1 MFTMNVKQLFLF
13 VLVALF
19 AMSCDSDSHGHESHE
34 DGLVVSGNDVSIA
47 MIEVEAHDEE
57 DEHDEEECPHATC
70 IFGFQF
76 EEDGQESYTY
86 RQFNL
91 AIDGDIV
98 INVGETKEFAVQFLD
113 ENGDEL
119 HEEDDGD
126 GDSEEEH
133 GMHIIIT
140 GEIVVT
146 TYFQIKLMHD
156 GHSDFTSLKDGIP
169 VNVTE

>member
-1 MFTMNVKQLFLF
+1 MFAMNVKQLFLF

-19 AMSCDSDSHGHESHE
+19 AMSCDSDSHGHGSHE

-91 AIDGDIV
+91 AIDGDIA
-98 INVGETKEFAVQFLD
+98 INVGETKEFAVHFLD

-133 GMHIIIT
+133 GMHI
-140 GEIVVT
+140 EIEGVNPGT
-146 TYFQIKLMHD
+146 TTFQIALMHE
-156 GHSDFTSLKDGIP
+156 GHSDFTSLPIT
-169 VNVTE
+169 VTVE

>member
-19 AMSCDSDSHGHESHE
+19 AMSCDSDSHGSHE

-86 RQFNL
+86 RQLNL
-91 AIDGDIV
+91 AIYGDIV
-98 INVGETKEFAVQFLD
+98 INVGETKEFAVHFLD

-119 HEEDDGD
+119 HEEDAED

-133 GMHIIIT
+133 GMHI
-140 GEIVVT
+140 EIEGVNPGT
-146 TYFQIKLMHD
+146 TTFQIALMHE
-156 GHSDFTSLKDGIP
+156 GHSDFTSLPIA
-169 VNVTE
+169 VTVE

>member
-19 AMSCDSDSHGHESHE
+19 AMSCDSDSDGSHEE
-34 DGLVVSGNDVSIA
+34 DGLVAFGNDVTII

-57 DEHDEEECPHATC
+57 GEHDEEECPHATC

-98 INVGETKEFAVQFLD
+98 INVGETKEFAVHFLD

-119 HEEDDGD
+119 HEEDAED

-133 GMHIIIT
+133 GMHI
-140 GEIVVT
+140 EIEGVNPGT
-146 TYFQIKLMHD
+146 TTFQIALMHE
-156 GHSDFTSLKDGIP
+156 GHIDFISRLIT
-169 VNVTE
+169 VTVE

>member
-1 MFTMNVKQLFLF
+1 MFTINVRQLFL
-13 VLVALF
+13 LTLITLF
-19 AMSCDSDSHGHESHE
+19 AMSCDSDSHESHEE
-34 DGLVVSGNDVSIA
+34 DGLVVFGNDVTIT

-98 INVGETKEFAVQFLD
+98 INAGETKEFAVHFLD

-133 GMHIIIT
+133 GMHI
-140 GEIVVT
+140 EIEGVNPGT
-146 TYFQIKLMHD
+146 TTFQIALMHG
-156 GHSDFTSLKDGIP
+156 GHSDFTSLPIA
-169 VNVTE
+169 VTVE